1 MPAASRSSRTASR
14 SDRGAASLSAPV
26 GFFDSGVGGLCVREA
41 FRRRLPHEDT
51 VYIADT
57 ANCPYG
63 NRPAAEIVRLARRH
77 VRALLARGC
86 KMV

>member
-1 MPAASRSSRTASR
+1 MAACSANGRFP
-14 SDRGAASLSAPV
+14 SAPV

-57 ANCPYG
+57 AN
-63 NRPAAEIVRLARRH
+63 
-77 VRALLARGC
+77 
-86 KMV
+86 